1 MTYTIKVFNEQ
12 GKEIEEIQLNEEIFN
27 DKNINIS
34 LMHEFIVMQLANAR
48 YNIAKTK
55 TRGEVKAS
63 GRKLYRQKGTGNARV
78 GDAAS
83 PIRRGGGVAFG
94 PTGNENYH
102 KDMPKKQR
110 RKALF
115 SALTVKVKD
124 NEALALDKYSAKEIK
139 TKNAAV
145 VLKNLGLEGEKVL
158 VVVPEKN
165 EIIAKSFRNI
175 PGVKVLLANYV
186 NPYDLLTHKKVLFL
200 KDSLAKI
207 EDTFLSK

>member
-1 MTYTIKVFNEQ
+1 MAYSIKVFNEKGQ
-12 GKEIEEIQLNEEIFN
+12 EIEEIQLNEQIFN
-27 DKNINIS
+27 EDNINPS
-34 LMHEFIVMQLANAR
+34 LMHEFVVMQLANAR

-83 PIRRGGGVAFG
+83 PLRRWGGVVFG

-124 NEALALDKYSAKEIK
+124 NEALVLDKYSSTEIK
-139 TKNAAV
+139 TKNAV
-145 VLKNLGLEGEKVL
+145 EVLKNLGLSGEKTLIVI
-158 VVVPEKN
+158 PEKN
-165 EIIAKSFRNI
+165 EVLVKSFRNI
-175 PGVKVLLANYV
+175 PRVKVILSDYI
-186 NPYDLLTHKKVLFL
+186 NPYDLLTHNKVVFL
-200 KDSLAKI
+200 KDSLSKI

>member
-1 MTYTIKVFNEQ
+1 MAYTIKVYNEQ
-12 GKEIEEIQLNEEIFN
+12 GKEVEELNLNEKIFN
-27 DKNINIS
+27 DENINPS
-34 LMHEFIVMQLANAR
+34 LMHEFVVMQLANSR
-48 YNIAKTK
+48 YNIAKAK

-124 NEALALDKYSAKEIK
+124 NEALALDKYSAEEIK
-139 TKNAAV
+139 TKNAV
-145 VLKNLGLEGEKVL
+145 EVLSNLWLSGEKVL
-158 VVVPEKN
+158 VIIPEKN
-165 EIIAKSFRNI
+165 ELLTKSFRNI
-175 PGVKVLLANYV
+175 PGVKVILANYV

-200 KDSLAKI
+200 KDSISKI

>member
-1 MTYTIKVFNEQ
+1 MAYFIKVYDTKGQ
-12 GKEIEEIQLNEEIFN
+12 EIEEIQLNEKIFA
-27 DKNINIS
+27 DENINSS

-83 PIRRGGGVAFG
+83 PIRRGGWVAFW
-94 PTGNENYH
+94 PTGEENYY
-102 KDMPKKQR
+102 KSMPKKQR

-124 NEALALDKYSAKEIK
+124 NEVLALNSYDYNEIK
-139 TKNAAV
+139 TKNAIKV
-145 VLKNLGLEGEKVL
+145 IENLWLSGEKTL
-158 VVVPEKN
+158 IIIPGKN
-165 EIIAKSFRNI
+165 EIITKSFRNI
-175 PGVKVLLANYV
+175 PEIKVILASYI
-186 NPYDLLTHKKVLFL
+186 NPYDLLTYKKVVFL
-200 KDSLAKI
+200 KDSLSKI
-207 EDTFLSK
+207 EEIFLSK

>member
-165 EIIAKSFRNI
+165 EIIVKSFRNI
-175 PGVKVLLANYV
+175 PGIKVLLANYV

-207 EDTFLSK
+207 EEIFLSK